1 MDLSF
6 CNKTHELNSGCNFA
20 GEAHSLKIEK
30 ILFQGKSDYQKVMVF
45 QVHEVEVN
53 FEVTITFFCMLCYL
67 SIFSLQCHDVFCSHQ
82 HMARFLF
89 WMELFS
95 SQKGTNVPTKK
106 WSLIFLFAL
115 FLSPKRSFIL
125 LWVNKFLVYW
135 VCCKKKSILGLF
147 RLVCLSFFAG
157 INTCEAV
164 WENLWKLLM
173 KTAYSS
179 KQNSLNLFYLL
190 L

>member
-1 MDLSF
+1 MASNPKKNKALPKSLDKFAHSNLFKKIKSFLDLSF
-6 CNKTHELNSGCNFA
+6 CNKTHELNSSCNFA

-45 QVHEVEVN
+45 QVHEVQVN

-67 SIFSLQCHDVFCSHQ
+67 SIFSLQRHDVFCSHQ

-106 WSLIFLFAL
+106 
-115 FLSPKRSFIL
+115 
-125 LWVNKFLVYW
+125 
-135 VCCKKKSILGLF
+135 
-147 RLVCLSFFAG
+147 
-157 INTCEAV
+157 
-164 WENLWKLLM
+164 
-173 KTAYSS
+173 
-179 KQNSLNLFYLL
+179 
-190 L
+190 